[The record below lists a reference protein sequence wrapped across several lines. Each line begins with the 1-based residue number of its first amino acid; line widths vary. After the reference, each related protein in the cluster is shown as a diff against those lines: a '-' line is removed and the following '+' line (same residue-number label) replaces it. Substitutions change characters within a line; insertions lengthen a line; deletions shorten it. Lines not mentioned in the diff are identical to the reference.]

1 MYQFC
6 FEIGGQRHCF
16 DVPTLIDKN
25 LIRRP
30 PPNNLPPF
38 ELAVSVLQLIEAVP
52 QSRLSSELSEIANR
66 YIQQFAKTLPKNIEL
81 IPAKQAVS
89 SVTAQS

>member
-1 MYQFC
+1 MFQFC

-25 LIRRP
+25 VIKRP

-38 ELAVSVLQLIEAVP
+38 DLAVSVLLLIEAVP
-52 QSRLSSELSEIANR
+52 HSELSAELSQVANR
-66 YIQQFAKTLPKNIEL
+66 YIQHLAKGLPNNIAL
-81 IPAKQAVS
+81 ISSKQAEYAA
-89 SVTAQS
+89 AQ

>member
-6 FEIGGQRHCF
+6 FNIGGQRHCF

-25 LIRRP
+25 IIKRP

-38 ELAVSVLQLIEAVP
+38 ELAASVLLLVEAVP
-52 QSRLSSELSEIANR
+52 QSELSSELTQVATR
-66 YIQQFAKTLPKNIEL
+66 YIQHLATQMPKNVEL
-81 IPAKQAVS
+81 VASKPTEHNTVAG
-89 SVTAQS
+89 